1 MVRRPVLAAVL
12 GACALAPATAQAGSY
27 DVYSCKVGSAFYG
40 NNAWA
45 GVNNAGAGDP
55 TYTVPDT
62 TCANASD
69 PLIALMRPGSATIPN
84 VAYRTGDLLVAGL
97 HPTD

>member
-1 MVRRPVLAAVL
+1 MVRRALLAAVL
-12 GACALAPATAQAGSY
+12 GACALAPATALAGSY
-27 DVYSCKVGSAFYG
+27 DVYSCKFGSAFYG

-55 TYTVPDT
+55 AFTAPDT

-69 PLIALMRPGSATIPN
+69 PLIALMRPAAAGAILAYAANVSSA
-84 VAYRTGDLLVAGL
+84 
-97 HPTD
+97 